1 MRFRVSVLSVLCT
14 ALFSEAQAQTAT
26 ASFPSPEFS
35 GYGDIVFAYADY
47 GADPKASSRGSKR
60 DKRLIF
66 DTRRFVLE
74 MEQEWKRGF
83 SLEAELEIEHGGT
96 GSALELEYEEA
107 GEYETE
113 VEKAGEIQF
122 EKLFIQKNF
131 EQLRLRIG
139 RVPVAFGL
147 LPVHHEPFD
156 YFGTVRAESE
166 EHLIPSGWSEIGA
179 DLMIQGWDQILQA
192 QVLNGLDSTGF
203 SSQYFIAGGQ
213 QTMFETNKANNP
225 AFVLR
230 WTNTSL
236 PGLET
241 GFSYYFGDSSA
252 NRPQPDLTKT
262 CPGDNDAQEV
272 APCGYVET
280 TLQMVSW
287 FARVQWD
294 RLQGQASLIHGKLQN
309 ADDINRRNA
318 GLSQKYQGIL
328 RSPVGKEAY
337 SAWTEWGYRFDG
349 FEAADQWIPFFRW
362 ESYDTVSKA
371 AAGALDQPR
380 FARQIVS
387 LGINYQVESFLN
399 FKFDA
404 TERRFGSRELRTEHD
419 YRFGLSFVY

>member
-1 MRFRVSVLSVLCT
+1 
-14 ALFSEAQAQTAT
+14 
-26 ASFPSPEFS
+26 
-35 GYGDIVFAYADY
+35 
-47 GADPKASSRGSKR
+47 
-60 DKRLIF
+60 
-66 DTRRFVLE
+66 
-74 MEQEWKRGF
+74 
-83 SLEAELEIEHGGT
+83 
-96 GSALELEYEEA
+96 
-107 GEYETE
+107 
-113 VEKAGEIQF
+113 VEKAGENQF